1 MPPVMTRGMQEK
13 MEANH
18 DHSATGTVQTIH
30 QNFAEVNSIEPDSNL
45 PQLPTLAD
53 STCAESVEKHVDA
66 VSPEKIEKNLNVA
79 KLDQP
84 ADIIVPVEKTDNG
97 ELPTVNNN
105 NAREKNIEFDK
116 QKDDNNVIEDEL
128 KINAANDSEE
138 KHVLNGKYI

>member
-1 MPPVMTRGMQEK
+1 

-18 DHSATGTVQTIH
+18 EDSATGTVQTIH
-30 QNFAEVNSIEPDSNL
+30 SNFAEVNNIKPDSNL

-66 VSPEKIEKNLNVA
+66 VSTEEIEKHLNVA

-84 ADIIVPVEKTDNG
+84 TDIIVPVEQTNNG
-97 ELPTVNNN
+97 ELPTVNDNN
-105 NAREKNIEFDK
+105 VREKNIEFDT
-116 QKDDNNVIEDEL
+116 QNDDNNIIEDEA
-128 KINAANDSEE
+128 KINAANDNEE